1 MNRERGKA
9 TPLTFFQ
16 CVPYDVFDV
25 FDVFDV
31 YDVFDVFD
39 VYGDDNEDMNRE
51 R

>member
-9 TPLTFFQ
+9 TPLTFLQ
-16 CVPYDVFDV
+16 CVLYDVF
-25 FDVFDV
+25 
-31 YDVFDVFD
+31 DVFDVFD